1 MLKNLPKTAHHQVI
15 CEANFLRLK
24 KLMGSYAEKEYCFEV
39 LDVENIP
46 QKISFLVL
54 DRTMHTIVL
63 EAKQNHKNKNKYNN
77 FSLRILVSLDA
88 KLAETISYQGERAI
102 PSFLKQTNIQSKD
115 EKYQQNRFLTEWL
128 ESIFSSG
135 ILPKKNIKNILD
147 KNV

>member
-1 MLKNLPKTAHHQVI
+1 MSSRFAPSPTGYLHLGGARTA
-15 CEANFLRLK
+15 L
-24 KLMGSYAEKEYCFEV
+24 YAW
-39 LDVENIP
+39 LW
-46 QKISFLVL
+46 
-54 DRTMHTIVL
+54 
-63 EAKQNHKNKNKYNN
+63 AKQNNKNKNKYNN

-128 ESIFSSG
+128 ESIFSLG

-147 KNV
+147 KNA

>member
-1 MLKNLPKTAHHQVI
+1 MLKNLSKTAHHQVI

-24 KLMGSYAEKEYCFEV
+24 KLIGSCVEKEYCFEI
-39 LDVENIP
+39 LDAENIP

-63 EAKQNHKNKNKYNN
+63 EAKQNHKNKHNS

-102 PSFLKQTNIQSKD
+102 PSFLKQTNVQSKD

-128 ESIFSSG
+128 ESIFSLG
-135 ILPKKNIKNILD
+135 ILPRKNIKNIID
-147 KNV
+147 KNA

>member
-1 MLKNLPKTAHHQVI
+1 MYKEAIKQLKQQRLELISLININLIAGINAPDNGQLNNLQRA
-15 CEANFLRLK
+15 LK
-24 KLMGSYAEKEYCFEV
+24 LNEQ
-39 LDVENIP
+39 I
-46 QKISFLVL
+46 
-54 DRTMHTIVL
+54 
-63 EAKQNHKNKNKYNN
+63 HKNKYEYNN

-128 ESIFSSG
+128 ESIFSLG